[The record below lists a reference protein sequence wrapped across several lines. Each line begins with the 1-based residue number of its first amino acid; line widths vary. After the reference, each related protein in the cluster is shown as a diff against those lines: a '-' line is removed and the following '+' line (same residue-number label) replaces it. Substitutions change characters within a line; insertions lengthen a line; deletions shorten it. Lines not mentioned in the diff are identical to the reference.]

1 MFKPCMFK
9 RSGGYGRVM
18 TDQASHPRID
28 GRRARGER
36 TRLNVLE
43 ALLAL
48 VEEGQL
54 RPTAQEVAERAGVAL
69 RTVYHHF
76 DDVEA
81 LRRLAFDLQVGRN
94 REALRPVDPSLP
106 IAERCHQVAHQLRRF
121 HEAISPIRR
130 AVMLEER
137 SSQAMADVLR
147 RARAMRR
154 QFVEQAFAAET
165 ERNDVAMRRAMLD
178 SLDVTTSWQSWYY
191 LRASLG
197 RGAQVAERVLGFELE
212 RLLTGSRAAA
222 GTVSGTRRNLA
233 LEETGRGSF
242 AGDLGGEP
250 GEDGTAGE
258 AEEGST
264 KTILGSSGTRD
275 RRRRSSSRSR
285 PSR

>member
-1 MFKPCMFK
+1 
-9 RSGGYGRVM
+9 M
-18 TDQASHPRID
+18 TDQVAQARID

-76 DDVEA
+76 EDVEA

-94 REALRPVDPSLP
+94 REALRPVDTSQPV
-106 IAERCHQVAHQLRRF
+106 AERCRQVAHQLRRF

-137 SSQAMADVLR
+137 SSQQMADVLR

-154 QFVEQAFAAET
+154 QFVEQAFVPET
-165 ERNDVAMRRAMLD
+165 EGLEVAERRAVLD
-178 SLDVTTSWQSWYY
+178 ALDVTTSWQSWYY

-197 RGAQVAERVLGFELE
+197 RGAQVAERVLAFQLEQLLVGAGEAVDLGQVGEGRAMEMGEEGRGFAAGTEAE
-212 RLLTGSRAAA
+212 GERAAA
-222 GTVSGTRRNLA
+222 AEGAEVSTR
-233 LEETGRGSF
+233 TMVGQ
-242 AGDLGGEP
+242 
-250 GEDGTAGE
+250 
-258 AEEGST
+258 
-264 KTILGSSGTRD
+264 RD
-275 RRRRSSSRSR
+275 RRRRGTRSGPGR
-285 PSR
+285 